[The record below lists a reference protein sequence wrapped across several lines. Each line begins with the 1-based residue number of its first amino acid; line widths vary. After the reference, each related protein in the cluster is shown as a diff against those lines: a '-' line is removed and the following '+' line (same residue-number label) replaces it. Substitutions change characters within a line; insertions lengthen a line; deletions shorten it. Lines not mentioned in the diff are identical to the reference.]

1 MAGSGGCEDTE
12 SPWVTLVSNASMTGR
27 EAPRVCDSAASDG
40 GEVDNGSES
49 NLVGGDVNACGGDGR
64 TSDDEAS

>member
-12 SPWVTLVSNASMTGR
+12 SLWVTLVSNASMTGR
-27 EAPRVCDSAASDG
+27 EARDCDSAASDG

-49 NLVGGDVNACGGDGR
+49 SLVGGDVDACGGDGR